1 MNNEAVLLAISLGLG
16 LLVGLQRQHAD
27 SGIAGIRTFPLITL
41 TGSVCG
47 LLSKSLNAW
56 VLFGGFIAIASMLVI
71 GNIQRIRSR
80 QPGSG
85 ITTEVAAL
93 FMYVVGAYLVFGQ
106 PAIAVVLTG
115 VTAVLLHFKLTLH
128 GWVEKIGEQDGKAI
142 MQFVLISMVILPIL
156 PNKTYDIYESLNP
169 RDIWMMVVLIVG
181 ISLIGY
187 FLYKLVGANAGV
199 LLGGILG
206 GMISST
212 ATTASY
218 AKTGARSGGESIA
231 LFVIVTASA
240 VSLVR
245 VIVEIAVVA
254 PGSFRTFVVPL
265 AAELLVLL
273 IMTVILFFGHRKEK
287 SKIPEQENPAQ
298 IKGALIF
305 AGLYAL
311 ISFITAAVKAE
322 IGDSGLFVVSII
334 SGLTDLDAITLS
346 TARMAEQKNIDATLG
361 WKLVLIAAMSN
372 LVFKAGM
379 VFVLGSR
386 KLGLRVAIFFGIAI
400 AAGFAILAF
409 PSLFNFFEG

>member
-1 MNNEAVLLAISLGLG
+1 M
-16 LLVGLQRQHAD
+16 
-27 SGIAGIRTFPLITL
+27 
-41 TGSVCG
+41 
-47 LLSKSLNAW
+47 
-56 VLFGGFIAIASMLVI
+56 
-71 GNIQRIRSR
+71 
-80 QPGSG
+80 
-85 ITTEVAAL
+85 
-93 FMYVVGAYLVFGQ
+93 
-106 PAIAVVLTG
+106 
-115 VTAVLLHFKLTLH
+115 
-128 GWVEKIGEQDGKAI
+128 
-142 MQFVLISMVILPIL
+142 
-156 PNKTYDIYESLNP
+156 
-169 RDIWMMVVLIVG
+169 
-181 ISLIGY
+181 
-187 FLYKLVGANAGV
+187 
-199 LLGGILG
+199 
-206 GMISST
+206 
-212 ATTASY
+212 
-218 AKTGARSGGESIA
+218 
-231 LFVIVTASA
+231 
-240 VSLVR
+240 R